1 MDYLEAKRI
10 YSELNGVERI
20 PSFVMKVIID
30 YENKN
35 IKKEELGMSL
45 ELFKNLPKK
54 HIDKIINNGFQIYSY
69 INNNDYINYENL
81 KNGDLVA
88 VKFNGVNYETIQ
100 ISKYIKLRSTKNLKD
115 GEGCCINAHPPE
127 NFHKRYK
134 IFELTLK
141 TLKT

>member
-10 YSELNGVERI
+10 YSKLNGIERI
-20 PSFVMKVIID
+20 PSDVMRVIIN

-45 ELFKNLPKK
+45 ELFKNLSKK
-54 HIDKIINNGFQIYSY
+54 HIDKIINNGFQIYKY
-69 INNNDYINYENL
+69 IDNNNYINYENL

-100 ISKYIKLRSTKNLKD
+100 ISKYIRLRSTKKLEE
-115 GEGCCINAHPPE
+115 GIGCCINAHSPE
-127 NFHKRYK
+127 HFHKRYK
-134 IFELTLK
+134 IFELK
-141 TLKT
+141 H